1 MKLPLAN
8 LGSAVAAWLDKELV
22 PKSSGWQQMV
32 TIVAGIGLANNV
44 SSKIQQY
51 IPMLEILGFADSNG
65 NFDIDAIHA
74 AAKEAFSKTGRIKV
88 LGILIGPDDVES
100 MMAVARRYAIEDPEE
115 VA

>member
-22 PKSSGWQQMV
+22 PKSSGWQQV
-32 TIVAGIGLANNV
+32 LTIVAGIGLANNV
-44 SSKIQQY
+44 STKIQQY
-51 IPMLEILGFADSNG
+51 IPMMEILGFMDSNG
-65 NFDIDAIHA
+65 NIDIDALHS

-100 MMAVARRYAIEDPEE
+100 MMTVARRYAVESPSEE
-115 VA
+115 